1 MFGYIYKIYCK
12 NPEIKEHY
20 IGSTIN
26 YKRRMRQHKYS
37 SNHIFNNQT
46 NLYDFIR
53 NNGSINNFQ
62 SEILL
67 KVMVNEKKDLYE
79 IEKQFIKNDNNLLN
93 KYIPNRNQK
102 EYYFDNYDIL
112 KEKRKMKYKKNRD
125 EILHKKSSIMVT
137 CECGSILTKNHIH
150 RHYKTIKHCKY
161 INNINSQP
169 TQILD

>member
-12 NPEIKEHY
+12 DPEIKEHY
-20 IGSTIN
+20 IGSTTN

-37 SNHIFNNQT
+37 SKHVFNNHT

-102 EYYFDNYDIL
+102 EYYNDNYDIL
-112 KEKRKMKYKKNRD
+112 KQKRFIKYHNNKKEILYKKSNTM
-125 EILHKKSSIMVT
+125 IN
-137 CECGSILTKNHIH
+137 CPCGSILTKNHIN
-150 RHYKTIKHCKY
+150 RHYKSIKHCKY
-161 INNINSQP
+161 INSQ
-169 TQILD
+169 QDQNLD